1 MHFAVLLLIYDPFF
15 MEEESLFG
23 GGGENEILPLF
34 PRRFDSLIIGP

>member
-23 GGGENEILPLF
+23 GENEILPLS